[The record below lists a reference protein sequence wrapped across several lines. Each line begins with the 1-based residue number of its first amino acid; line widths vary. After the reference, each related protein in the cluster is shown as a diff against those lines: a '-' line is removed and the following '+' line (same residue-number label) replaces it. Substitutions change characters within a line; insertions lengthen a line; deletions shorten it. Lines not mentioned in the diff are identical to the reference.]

1 VIEILGGVAIVLALL
16 WFGQRGLIYF
26 PDSQVPD
33 VTAAGLPSAEPV
45 EFETEDDLRL
55 AGWFISAGTPSTGYT
70 VIVFNGNGGDRGD
83 RAELAAQIAARGIAV
98 FLFDYRGYGG
108 NPGLP
113 SERGLARDARAA
125 LACVG
130 RRPDV
135 DARRLVFFGESL
147 GAAVAVRLAIEFPP
161 AALALR
167 SPFASL
173 ASVGKHHYPF
183 LPVRWLLRDRYP
195 TIDRIARIQSPLLV
209 VAGDA
214 DQVVPIGESEALF
227 HAAPYPKRLVVLPG
241 ADHNDAELVSGPALV
256 RALLDLLS
264 AEAVDFVPPRSTYQ

>member
-1 VIEILGGVAIVLALL
+1 MIEIFAGAAIVIALL
-16 WFGQRGLIYF
+16 WFGQRALIYF
-26 PDSQVPD
+26 PDSHVPD

-45 EFETEDDLRL
+45 DFETEDGLRL
-55 AGWFISAGTPSTGYT
+55 AGWFVPAVTPPTGYT
-70 VIVFNGNGGDRGD
+70 LIVFNGNAGDRAD
-83 RAELAAQIAARGIAV
+83 RAELAAQLAARGVGV

-125 LACVG
+125 LAYVG

-195 TIDRIARIQSPLLV
+195 TIDRIGRIQSALLV
-209 VAGDA
+209 VAGDL
-214 DQVVPIGESEALF
+214 DQVVPLGESEAVF
-227 HAAPYPKRLVVLPG
+227 GAAPYPKRLVVLPG
-241 ADHNDAELVSGPALV
+241 ADHNDPELAAGPGLV
-256 RALLDLLS
+256 RAVLDLLS
-264 AEAVDFVPPRSTYQ
+264 QPVDFGPAHSTYE

>member
-1 VIEILGGVAIVLALL
+1 VIEILAGLAIVLALL

-26 PDSQVPD
+26 PDSHVPD
-33 VTAAGLPSAEPV
+33 VTAVGLPSADPV
-45 EFETEDDLRL
+45 EFETEDGLRL
-55 AGWFISAGTPSTGYT
+55 AGWFVAAVTPSTGYT
-70 VIVFNGNGGDRGD
+70 VIVFNGNAGDRGD
-83 RAELAAQIAARGIAV
+83 RAQLGAQLAARGVAV

-125 LACVG
+125 LACIG

-195 TIDRIARIQSPLLV
+195 TINRIAGIQSSLLV

-214 DQVVPIGESEALF
+214 DQVVPVGESEAVF
-227 HAAPYPKRLVVLPG
+227 NAAPYPKRLVILRD
-241 ADHNDAELVSGPALV
+241 ADHNDPELASGPALV
-256 RALLDLLS
+256 RAVLDLLS
-264 AEAVDFVPPRSTYQ
+264 AEAGHADPATGRV

>member
-1 VIEILGGVAIVLALL
+1 MIEILAGVAIVLALL

-26 PDSQVPD
+26 PDSHVPD

-45 EFETEDDLRL
+45 EFETEDGLRL
-55 AGWFISAGTPSTGYT
+55 AGWFIAAVTPATGYT
-70 VIVFNGNGGDRGD
+70 VIVFNGNAGDRGD
-83 RAELAAQIAARGIAV
+83 RAELAAQIAARGVAV

-125 LACVG
+125 LGYIG

-147 GAAVAVRLAIEFPP
+147 GAAVAVGLAIEFPP

-173 ASVGKHHYPF
+173 ASVGKHHYPI

-195 TIDRIARIQSPLLV
+195 TIDRIGRIQSSLLV
-209 VAGDA
+209 VAGEV
-214 DQVVPIGESEALF
+214 DQVVPIGESEAVF
-227 HAAPYPKRLVVLPG
+227 NAAPYPKRLVVLPD
-241 ADHNDAELVSGPALV
+241 ADHNDPELASGPALV
-256 RALLDLLS
+256 RAILDLLS
-264 AEAVDFVPPRSTYQ
+264 EPVDFAPPHSTYQ